1 MDVSLDNLQINQ
13 ALISGDISTAGV
25 LPHLDDLKT
34 VQYVFETDFG
44 LNSLPNEP
52 GVIMVRGPRQY
63 GKSTWLEQQ
72 IANTIKEFGPG
83 SALYLNGDEIIDHSF
98 LTKEIRVLIQLF
110 NPKSKVKRLFIDE
123 ITAIEQ
129 WEKSIKRL
137 LDAGELK
144 DILLVTT
151 GSKASD
157 LRRGSERLPGRKG
170 KLNRTNYIFTP
181 ISYQEFLN
189 KCSKKFNKE
198 SLLTYILSGGSPVGI
213 NAIAETGRLPDYV
226 ISIISDWIL
235 GEFTATGRSRSNLLA
250 VLETL
255 YRMAGNPVGQAKLA
269 RESGLSNNTMAQ
281 GYIDLLRDLLTVIPS
296 FPLDTQRGITLF
308 RKPCKYHFINLLVA
322 ICWHPQKPRTA
333 YDLMHLDSGIGAIY
347 EWTVAQELW
356 RRTCISSSHEL
367 PEHMNFW
374 QTNDHEIDFVVPETP
389 LYLEVKSGNFH
400 PTNFIWFL
408 KSFNKGKLIVINKN
422 RFETERIIGITMEDF
437 LLSSDLES

>member
-1 MDVSLDNLQINQ
+1 MDNLQINQ
-13 ALISGDISTAGV
+13 ALIAGDISTPGV
-25 LPHLDDLKT
+25 LPHLDGLKT

-44 LNSLPNEP
+44 LDSLPNEP

-83 SALYLNGDEIIDHSF
+83 SALYLNGDEIIDRTF
-98 LTKEIRVLIQLF
+98 LTKEVRVLIQLF

-255 YRMAGNPVGQAKLA
+255 YRMTGNPVGQAKLA

-296 FPLDTQRGITLF
+296 FPLDTQRDITLF

-322 ICWHPQKPRTA
+322 ICWHPQKPRTVN
-333 YDLMHLDSGIGAIY
+333 DLIHLDSGLGAIY

-367 PEHMNFW
+367 SEHMNFW
-374 QTNDHEIDFVVPETP
+374 QTSDHEIDFVLPEIP

-408 KSFNKGKLIVINKN
+408 KSFIKGKLIVINKN
-422 RFETERIIGITMEDF
+422 RFETERIIGITLEDF
-437 LLSSDLES
+437 LLSSN